1 MIKRSTAILVW
12 LINLFDPP
20 PLSSMTLA
28 QKAGRVLLLTATLV
42 IGSILVAMLGALGLF
57 VMEKG
62 REMGSTPE
70 FLNGVCIIT
79 IGISINAACVLILV
93 QLKKADNKLVPPAK
107 RADTETAAFLKIT
120 PDQLGSSE
128 KKAAPTEPSADSD
141 SL

>member
-1 MIKRSTAILVW
+1 MINRSFAILAW

-28 QKAGRVLLLTATLV
+28 QKTGRVLFLTATLV

-70 FLNGVCIIT
+70 FLNGVCIIA
-79 IGISINAACVLILV
+79 IGISVNAACVLILV
-93 QLKKADNKLVPPAK
+93 QLKRADNKLVPPPK
-107 RADTETAAFLKIT
+107 RAGTEPAAFLKIK
-120 PDQLGSSE
+120 PDQPGSSE
-128 KKAAPTEPSADSD
+128 KKASPTEPSTDSEA
-141 SL
+141 